1 MPLTIAQ
8 IARQHDVTAATV
20 RNWIDPGLQVRDP
33 EGGYIDEYRRLVAR
47 KNYLGH
53 WRVEQAD
60 LHAFLEGEN

>member
-33 EGGYIDEYRRLVAR
+33 EGRYIDEYRRLVAR
-47 KNYLGH
+47 KNYLGR
-53 WRVEQAD
+53 WRVEQAA
-60 LHAFLEGEN
+60 LPAFLEGEN